1 MIYLKQLKQCL
12 AHSEYS
18 LNVSFYCCLCYC
30 WHSMVKI
37 TVETKL
43 GNFCV
48 THTLSTSEPRSL
60 DFSSEFI
67 STTFATRGISPMS
80 SDPIPE
86 ELLSHSLKEK
96 GLGSPSWP
104 SGLDSMLP
112 MQGTWDPPLIGDLDS
127 ACHNWR
133 SCVPQLRSIHTDK

>member
-1 MIYLKQLKQCL
+1 
-12 AHSEYS
+12 
-18 LNVSFYCCLCYC
+18 
-30 WHSMVKI
+30 MVKI

-48 THTLSTSEPRSL
+48 THTLSMSELSSL
-60 DFSSEFI
+60 DFSSEFV

-96 GLGSPSWP
+96 GSGSPWWA
-104 SGLDSMLP
+104 SGLDSTLPIQGASVQSLVPGCTKLRVPML
-112 MQGTWDPPLIGDLDS
+112 
-127 ACHNWR
+127 
-133 SCVPQLRSIHTDK
+133 QLSPGATI